1 MRSAMAA
8 KTGTSK
14 AAEAV
19 LLVNSVSN
27 TMKAATPRITTNGLA
42 PDKKPA
48 TISPST
54 ADAPELRM
62 MLLKVM
68 PPPNRNS
75 TPQSVLSD
83 IWRHDANLSIPM
95 TMAAV
100 MAIQVSGAAMPKTFL
115 T

>member
-1 MRSAMAA
+1 
-8 KTGTSK
+8 
-14 AAEAV
+14 
-19 LLVNSVSN
+19 
-27 TMKAATPRITTNGLA
+27 
-42 PDKKPA
+42 
-48 TISPST
+48 
-54 ADAPELRM
+54 M